1 MRSKIV
7 LSGEESGEL
16 ERRIN
21 ASTVA
26 VRDRQR
32 AEIVVLSAAGISQH
46 QIAARVG
53 VSRVTVNLWCQR
65 FLANRLAG
73 LEDATGRGR
82 KPSVPLEAVRVV
94 LDKAVTPPATLGRWS
109 CRTMALM
116 AGVSKATVQR
126 LWAAN
131 DIKPHLTR
139 TFKLSKDK
147 QFEKKF
153 WDVIGLYLNPPE
165 KALILCCDEK
175 SQCQALER
183 TQPGLPLGVGHI
195 KTKTH
200 DYFRHGTLTLFAA
213 LNYLDG
219 KLITRIAKR
228 HRHQEWLA
236 FLKTIEQ
243 ETPSAL
249 DLHLI
254 ADNYATHKHAEVKRW
269 LAKHPRFHMHFT
281 PTSSSWLNLVERF
294 FRDLTDFITARSF
307 ASVGELS
314 DAIIAFL
321 AERNKNAKRYLW
333 HAKGED
339 ILRKIAAAKAKPGT
353 LTFASAGIG
362 STSHMA
368 GERFRLATGIDV
380 RHKNLAQ

>member
-1 MRSKIV
+1 MA
-7 LSGEESGEL
+7 
-16 ERRIN
+16 RR
-21 ASTVA
+21 
-26 VRDRQR
+26 
-32 AEIVVLSAAGISQH
+32 
-46 QIAARVG
+46 
-53 VSRVTVNLWCQR
+53 
-65 FLANRLAG
+65 
-73 LEDATGRGR
+73 
-82 KPSVPLEAVRVV
+82 
-94 LDKAVTPPATLGRWS
+94 
-109 CRTMALM
+109 

-236 FLKTIEQ
+236 FLKTIDH
-243 ETPSAL
+243 ETPSTL
-249 DLHLI
+249 DIHLI

-269 LAKHPRFHMHFT
+269 LAKHPRFHRHFT

-294 FRDLTDFITARSF
+294 FRDLTDFITAQSF
-307 ASVGELS
+307 ASVGKLS

-321 AERNKNAKRYLW
+321 AERNKNAKRYVW

-339 ILRKIAAAKAKPGT
+339 ILRKIKAARQAMVRNE
-353 LTFASAGIG
+353 ASAC
-362 STSHMA
+362 
-368 GERFRLATGIDV
+368 
-380 RHKNLAQ
+380 

>member
-1 MRSKIV
+1 LGGEGVARSKII
-7 LSGEESGEL
+7 LDAEESREL
-16 ERRIN
+16 QRRVN
-21 ASTVA
+21 ATTVA

-32 AEIVVLSAAGISQH
+32 AEIIVLSAAGIGQV
-46 QIAARVG
+46 QIAARIG
-53 VSRVTVNLWCQR
+53 VSRVTVNHWCQR
-65 FLANRLAG
+65 FLAKRLAG
-73 LEDATGRGR
+73 LEDAAGRGR
-82 KPSVPLEAVRVV
+82 KPSLPPEAVRMV
-94 LDKAVTPPATLGRWS
+94 LDKAVRPPATLGRWS
-109 CRTMALM
+109 CRTMARQ

-147 QFEKKF
+147 QFESKF

-165 KALILCCDEK
+165 KALVLCCDEK

-183 TQPGLPLGVGHI
+183 TQPGLPLGIGHI

-200 DYFRHGTLTLFAA
+200 DYIRHGTLTLFAA

-228 HRHQEWLA
+228 HRHHEWLA
-236 FLKTIEQ
+236 FLKIIDR
-243 ETPSAL
+243 ETPSGL
-249 DLHLI
+249 DIHLI

-269 LAKHPRFHMHFT
+269 LATHSRFHMHFT

-294 FRDLTDFITARSF
+294 FRDLTDFITEPSF

-314 DAIIAFL
+314 QAIVGFL
-321 AERNKNAKRYLW
+321 AERNKNTKRYVW

-339 ILRKIAAAKAKPGT
+339 ILRKIEAARQAMAAT
-353 LTFASAGIG
+353 RTASLCSAI
-362 STSHMA
+362 
-368 GERFRLATGIDV
+368 
-380 RHKNLAQ
+380 

>member
-1 MRSKIV
+1 MARSRIV
-7 LSGEESGEL
+7 LDAEESAEL
-16 ERRIN
+16 QRRIK
-21 ASTVA
+21 ATTVA

-32 AEIVVLSAAGISQH
+32 AEIVVLSAAGVSQN
-46 QIAARVG
+46 QIALRVG
-53 VSRVTVNLWCQR
+53 LSRVTVNFWCQR
-65 FLANRLAG
+65 FLAGRLAG
-73 LEDATGRGR
+73 LEDAAGRGR
-82 KPSVPLEAVRVV
+82 KPSLPAEAVRLV

-109 CRTMALM
+109 CRTMARA

-139 TFKLSKDK
+139 SFKLSKDK
-147 QFEKKF
+147 QFESKF

-183 TQPGLPLGVGHI
+183 TQPGLPLGIGHI

-200 DYFRHGTLTLFAA
+200 DYIRHGTLTLFAA
-213 LNYLDG
+213 LNYLEG

-236 FLKTIEQ
+236 FLRTIDR
-243 ETPSAL
+243 ETPSGL
-249 DLHLI
+249 DIHLI

-294 FRDLTDFITARSF
+294 FRDITDFITARSF
-307 ASVGELS
+307 ASIGKLS
-314 DAIIAFL
+314 DAIIGFL
-321 AERNKNAKRYLW
+321 ADRNKNAKRYVW
-333 HAKGED
+333 RAKGED
-339 ILRKIAAAKAKPGT
+339 ILRKIEAARQALA
-353 LTFASAGIG
+353 ASQVSSIC
-362 STSHMA
+362 
-368 GERFRLATGIDV
+368 
-380 RHKNLAQ
+380 

>member
-1 MRSKIV
+1 MVPACEHAVGRLLGEAVARSRIV
-7 LSGEESGEL
+7 LSGQESGEL

-82 KPSVPLEAVRVV
+82 KPFVPLEAVRVV
-94 LDKAVTPPATLGRWS
+94 LDKAVMPPATLGRWS
-109 CRTMALM
+109 CRTMARM

-219 KLITRIAKR
+219 RLITRIAKR

-254 ADNYATHKHAEVKRW
+254 VDNYATHKHADVKRW

-314 DAIIAFL
+314 DAIITFL
-321 AERNKNAKRYLW
+321 AERNKNAKRYVW

-339 ILRKIAAAKAKPGT
+339 ILRKIEAARQAMARNE
-353 LTFASAGIG
+353 
-362 STSHMA
+362 TS
-368 GERFRLATGIDV
+368 
-380 RHKNLAQ
+380 K

>member
-1 MRSKIV
+1 MVSLDMLRAEQLGEAVTRSKIV
-7 LSGEESGEL
+7 LSGEERGEL

-21 ASTVA
+21 ATTVA

-32 AEIVVLSAAGISQH
+32 AQIVVLSAAGMSQH

-73 LEDATGRGR
+73 LEDAAGRGR

-94 LDKAVTPPATLGRWS
+94 LDKVVTPPATLGRWS
-109 CRTMALM
+109 CRTMARR

-236 FLKTIEQ
+236 FLKTIDH
-243 ETPSAL
+243 ETPSTL
-249 DLHLI
+249 DIHLI

-269 LAKHPRFHMHFT
+269 LAKHPRFHRHFT

-314 DAIIAFL
+314 DAIITFL
-321 AERNKNAKRYLW
+321 AERNKNAKRYVW

-339 ILRKIAAAKAKPGT
+339 MLRKIKAARQAMVRNE
-353 LTFASAGIG
+353 ASAC
-362 STSHMA
+362 
-368 GERFRLATGIDV
+368 
-380 RHKNLAQ
+380 

>member
-1 MRSKIV
+1 MVSLDMLRAEQLGEAVTRSKIV
-7 LSGEESGEL
+7 LSGEERGEL

-21 ASTVA
+21 ATTVA

-32 AEIVVLSAAGISQH
+32 AEIVVLSAAGMSQH

-321 AERNKNAKRYLW
+321 AERNKNAKRYVW

-339 ILRKIAAAKAKPGT
+339 ILRKIEAARQAMARNE
-353 LTFASAGIG
+353 AS
-362 STSHMA
+362 
-368 GERFRLATGIDV
+368 DC
-380 RHKNLAQ
+380 

>member
-1 MRSKIV
+1 MVSLDMLRAEQLGEAVTRSKIV
-7 LSGEESGEL
+7 LSGEERGEL

-21 ASTVA
+21 ATTVA

-32 AEIVVLSAAGISQH
+32 AEIVVLSAAGMSQH

-73 LEDATGRGR
+73 LEDAAGRGR
-82 KPSVPLEAVRVV
+82 KPSVPLEAMRVV
-94 LDKAVTPPATLGRWS
+94 LDKVVTPPATLGRWS
-109 CRTMALM
+109 CRTMARR

-236 FLKTIEQ
+236 FLKTIDHQ
-243 ETPSAL
+243 TPSTL
-249 DLHLI
+249 DIHLI

-294 FRDLTDFITARSF
+294 FRDLTDFITAQSF
-307 ASVGELS
+307 ASVGKLS

-321 AERNKNAKRYLW
+321 AERNKNAKRYVW

-339 ILRKIAAAKAKPGT
+339 MLRKINAARQAMVRNE
-353 LTFASAGIG
+353 ASAC
-362 STSHMA
+362 
-368 GERFRLATGIDV
+368 
-380 RHKNLAQ
+380 

>member
-1 MRSKIV
+1 
-7 LSGEESGEL
+7 
-16 ERRIN
+16 
-21 ASTVA
+21 
-26 VRDRQR
+26 
-32 AEIVVLSAAGISQH
+32 
-46 QIAARVG
+46 
-53 VSRVTVNLWCQR
+53 
-65 FLANRLAG
+65 
-73 LEDATGRGR
+73 
-82 KPSVPLEAVRVV
+82 
-94 LDKAVTPPATLGRWS
+94 
-109 CRTMALM
+109 MALM

-153 WDVIGLYLNPPE
+153 WDVIGLYLNPSE

-236 FLKTIEQ
+236 FLKTIER

-249 DLHLI
+249 ELHLI

-314 DAIIAFL
+314 DAIITFL
-321 AERNKNAKRYLW
+321 AERNKNAKRYVW

-339 ILRKIAAAKAKPGT
+339 ILRKIEAARQAMARNEAKC
-353 LTFASAGIG
+353 
-362 STSHMA
+362 
-368 GERFRLATGIDV
+368 
-380 RHKNLAQ
+380 